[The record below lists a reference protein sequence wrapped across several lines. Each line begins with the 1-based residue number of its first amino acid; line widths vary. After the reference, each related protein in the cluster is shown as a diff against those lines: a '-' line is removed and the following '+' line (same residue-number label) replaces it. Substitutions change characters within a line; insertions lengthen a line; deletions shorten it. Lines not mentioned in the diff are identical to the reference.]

1 MRQFIHSIGSLWL
14 QRSASNGHRALV
26 QNRLARISRGT
37 IASSLIFMLAGAIT
51 LSTGDPT
58 ILLVGLIT
66 ATVGI
71 GGLAALGARQTT
83 TTAAVQALG
92 IALTGVVIA
101 PTHPQGWLAT
111 GMFAMLGATHWLTFQ
126 TTLFRN
132 RHRPIELTLALMLGS
147 VVAGAIA
154 FKAWTS
160 FGPVSIVATVII
172 LGLILAQWRT
182 LSALAAHDLAAPAAR
197 IDNLQQAIERMGSG
211 LARMTAQ
218 GDLLFASPILGQI
231 LGCEA
236 YQLKGR
242 GFFKRVHLL
251 DQPLFLKQIS
261 DAAHGREPLT
271 TEIRVRVDH
280 ISSAGFIW
288 LELGA
293 TRRNDL
299 DSAGDAPEAVVVFR
313 DVSSRKQQ
321 QQQLEA
327 ARANAEE
334 AARTKSRFLA
344 TIGHELRTPLNAI
357 VGFSEMMASNI
368 GGDLSDAHREYANH
382 IKDSG
387 RHLLDVV
394 NMLLDMSKI
403 EAGKFELDLGRFAP
417 DGLVAPVLRMV
428 EVPLNQKN
436 LAIELDIQDRLPEI
450 LADERAIRQIL
461 INLMSNAVKFSH
473 KNGRIGVSMRRQGT
487 RLCIAVSDTG
497 VGMDKEEL
505 ARIGEPFY
513 QAGQGLARRYEGTG
527 LGLSIVKGLI
537 ELHGGQLNATSTR
550 DVGTTMSVLLPI
562 DGPDAENRHDAT
574 VTEITPDQ
582 TPSHAEQWPE
592 RKRKAS

>member
-1 MRQFIHSIGSLWL
+1 MRQFIHMLSSVWL

-26 QNRLARISRGT
+26 QDRLARVSKGA
-37 IASSLIFMLAGAIT
+37 IAASLVYMLAGALMVARGEAT
-51 LSTGDPT
+51 L
-58 ILLVGLIT
+58 LFVALVT
-66 ATVGI
+66 AIVGI
-71 GGLAALGARQTT
+71 GGLAALGARQTMT
-83 TTAAVQALG
+83 TTIVQALG
-92 IALTGVVIA
+92 I
-101 PTHPQGWLAT
+101 LAT
-111 GMFAMLGATHWLTFQ
+111 GIIVSPNLSQGWWVAIMFAGLAITHWLSFQ

-132 RHRPIELTLALMLGS
+132 RHRPLELVLALMLGAL
-147 VVAGAIA
+147 VAGTIA
-154 FKAWTS
+154 FQAWATIS
-160 FGPVSIVATVII
+160 ATALVSGGIM
-172 LGLILAQWRT
+172 LGLIVAQWRT

-211 LARMTAQ
+211 LARISAQ
-218 GDLLFASPILGQI
+218 GELLFASPLLASL
-231 LGCEA
+231 LGCES

-261 DAAHGREPLT
+261 DAAHGHEPNLI
-271 TEIRVRVDH
+271 EIRVRADH
-280 ISSAGFIW
+280 IASGNFVW

-299 DSAGDAPEAVVVFR
+299 DASGENPESVVVFR

-321 QQQLEA
+321 QQQLET
-327 ARANAEE
+327 ARENAEE

-357 VGFSEMMASNI
+357 VGFSEMMSSNI
-368 GGDLSDAHREYANH
+368 GGELSDAHREYAEH

-403 EAGKFELDLGRFAP
+403 EAGKFELELGRFSP
-417 DGLVAPVLRMV
+417 DQLVAPVLRMV
-428 EVPLNQKN
+428 EVPLNQKG
-436 LAIELDIQDRLPEI
+436 LTIDLDISDRLPEI
-450 LADERAIRQIL
+450 LGDERAVRQIL

-473 KNGRIGVSMRRQGT
+473 RNGRIGILMRRRGT
-487 RLCIAVSDTG
+487 RLVIAISDTG
-497 VGMDKEEL
+497 VGMAEEEL
-505 ARIGEPFY
+505 ARIGEPFF

-537 ELHGGQLNATSTR
+537 ELHGGQLSATSTR
-550 DVGTTMSVLLPI
+550 DVGTTMTVLLPV
-562 DGPDAENRHDAT
+562 DGPDAADRHDAT
-574 VTEITPDQ
+574 ITDISPENPNSQ
-582 TPSHAEQWPE
+582 TEQWPE